1 MPSKGS
7 RRKQSATLSKV
18 KEKKKAYPYS
28 RLLVLDV
35 RRTALSLL
43 QTCINGAH
51 MGKAKQN
58 QAEEM
63 SSDHIHSPHWHGED
77 SEEFIKSENELIQV
91 NWIEVTG
98 SVNLEKFH
106 LDSSKTYEIVYL
118 VRFKV
123 DAFGWHSS
131 PITFEVTTSD
141 GKKNRRTENLEHH
154 KKDGDQ
160 WLEIQGGEFT
170 VDSSNLKGKI
180 AFSMKEVRTDWWK
193 GGIVLEGVKI
203 KPKHT

>member
-1 MPSKGS
+1 M
-7 RRKQSATLSKV
+7 
-18 KEKKKAYPYS
+18 
-28 RLLVLDV
+28 
-35 RRTALSLL
+35 
-43 QTCINGAH
+43 
-51 MGKAKQN
+51 
-58 QAEEM
+58 
-63 SSDHIHSPHWHGED
+63 
-77 SEEFIKSENELIQV
+77 EEFIKSENGELHISAKALRIVWGNDQRFWQWTKLPKEETCFEIAAELIQV